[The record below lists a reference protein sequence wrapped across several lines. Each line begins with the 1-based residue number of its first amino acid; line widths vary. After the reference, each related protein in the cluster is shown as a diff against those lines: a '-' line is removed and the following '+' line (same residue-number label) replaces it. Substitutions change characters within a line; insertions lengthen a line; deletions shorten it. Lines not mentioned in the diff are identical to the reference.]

1 MSARVWK
8 KPGTKAVRLFS
19 LFGLLRTASKATAPG
34 LCPSVRPSNADA
46 ADSRQIYGGRERER
60 ERERER
66 DSGAKSGSANGLS
79 GFSICSA
86 SAVREREEYIDRER
100 ERMAQMRPP
109 ERFAIWCPNAEG
121 LTAAV

>member
-60 ERERER
+60 ERERETLGQKVAR
-66 DSGAKSGSANGLS
+66 LMVFPAFLQGVGL
-79 GFSICSA
+79 G
-86 SAVREREEYIDRER
+86 
-100 ERMAQMRPP
+100 
-109 ERFAIWCPNAEG
+109 
-121 LTAAV
+121 